1 MYLYKEDVLQGNNL
15 LINKLILAFVLMQSV
30 AIGSLFVMVKN
41 VDSQSKLLPTK
52 IDMLVDASQDK
63 PVINLDCPKCP
74 DCPECKDYSE
84 ELKVIKK
91 SIKSNGGKSGVY
103 YYYSCQ

>member
-1 MYLYKEDVLQGNNL
+1 MISKIILS
-15 LINKLILAFVLMQSV
+15 LILVQSI
-30 AIGSLFVMVKN
+30 AIGSLFFTVNNIQK
-41 VDSQSKLLPTK
+41 QSKELPNK

-63 PVINLDCPKCP
+63 TPINLNCPECPKCP
-74 DCPECKDYSE
+74 DCKDYSE

-91 SIKSNGGKSGVY
+91 SIKNNGGKPGVY